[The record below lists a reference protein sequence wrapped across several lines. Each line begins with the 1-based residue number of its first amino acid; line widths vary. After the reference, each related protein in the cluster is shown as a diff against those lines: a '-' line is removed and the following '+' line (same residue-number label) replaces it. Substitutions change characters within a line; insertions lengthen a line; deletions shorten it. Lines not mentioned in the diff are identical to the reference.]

1 MIICLFNLSDLPF
14 TWRTQ
19 SSCDVVR
26 VGQCTALSFNWY
38 EKHHIYCGAKSKQFR
53 DWRPHVVWSAKEC
66 GRSHITATKSCMFIY
81 SIYDQR
87 FFLFSS
93 VCIPIDRLVITSI
106 RMSNRDESE
115 CGMFCW
121 RNNGRYPTRRRRRVV
136 FSSIAWLS
144 TPWAY
149 KICAEIVLAKGS
161 VLQTVA
167 WLASVRLPMPMI
179 HDVASQF
186 RHSPAQYTRKQMFY
200 ACFHSWN
207 ATIFWAIT
215 APATWIYVTTTSL
228 MLYRFACRLLLHSQ
242 NCEVSDRANI
252 GVFGSVFCN
261 AQSQWAQVTTKRC
274 QPRQ

>member
-1 MIICLFNLSDLPF
+1 MIN
-14 TWRTQ
+14 
-19 SSCDVVR
+19 V
-26 VGQCTALSFNWY
+26 
-38 EKHHIYCGAKSKQFR
+38 
-53 DWRPHVVWSAKEC
+53 
-66 GRSHITATKSCMFIY
+66 
-81 SIYDQR
+81 
-87 FFLFSS
+87 FFFSS

-115 CGMFCW
+115 CGIFCW
-121 RNNGRYPTRRRRRVV
+121 RNNGRYPTRRRWGVV

-200 ACFHSWN
+200 SCFHSWN
-207 ATIFWAIT
+207 ATIFLGDNSTSNMDICNNDIIDALQICLSVASAFSKLWGFRSSKYRRL
-215 APATWIYVTTTSL
+215 WVCLLQCTTPMSTS
-228 MLYRFACRLLLHSQ
+228 
-242 NCEVSDRANI
+242 ND
-252 GVFGSVFCN
+252 
-261 AQSQWAQVTTKRC
+261 
-274 QPRQ
+274 